1 MSASA
6 AKWLLASVIVARSS
20 SFLFSKFILVS
31 MNPFE
36 LLGLR
41 FLLAFAFLLLV
52 YRKRVMRTF
61 SWDMV
66 RKGAILGITLALGM
80 AAEMLSLKETDVYLT
95 AFLEN
100 MALAIVPLLTMA
112 ALRKLPSGKKHS
124 ECLHHFRRRRFPDT
138 ERRSA
143 GHYAGRHLRSS
154 GGAQLCILHFP
165 DSKVC
170 ENARPSFRRHMADGF
185 HGPFLRRLCRFGR
198 YDYGAA
204 GGEHDPVPSGA
215 RLPLLVLRLYVPAG
229 RAEVHVG

>member
-1 MSASA
+1 MLFISASA

-41 FLLAFAFLLLV
+41 FFLAFAFLLLV

-112 ALRKLPSGKKHS
+112 ALRKLPSGKS
-124 ECLHHFRRRRFPDT
+124 
-138 ERRSA
+138 
-143 GHYAGRHLRSS
+143 
-154 GGAQLCILHFP
+154 
-165 DSKVC
+165 
-170 ENARPSFRRHMADGF
+170 
-185 HGPFLRRLCRFGR
+185 
-198 YDYGAA
+198 
-204 GGEHDPVPSGA
+204 
-215 RLPLLVLRLYVPAG
+215 
-229 RAEVHVG
+229 

>member
-41 FLLAFAFLLLV
+41 FFLAFAFLLLV

-112 ALRKLPSGKKHS
+112 ALRKLPSGKIIAS
-124 ECLHHFRRRRFPDT
+124 VFII
-138 ERRSA
+138 S
-143 GHYAGRHLRSS
+143 
-154 GGAQLCILHFP
+154 QLCILHFP

-170 ENARPSFRRHMADGF
+170 ENARLSFRRHMADGF

-198 YDYGAA
+198 YDYGAG

-215 RLPLLVLRLYVPAG
+215 RRPLLVLRLYVPAG

>member
-41 FLLAFAFLLLV
+41 FFLAFAFLLLV

-95 AFLEN
+95 A
-100 MALAIVPLLTMA
+100 
-112 ALRKLPSGKKHS
+112 S
-124 ECLHHFRRRRFPDT
+124 
-138 ERRSA
+138 
-143 GHYAGRHLRSS
+143 
-154 GGAQLCILHFP
+154 
-165 DSKVC
+165 
-170 ENARPSFRRHMADGF
+170 
-185 HGPFLRRLCRFGR
+185 
-198 YDYGAA
+198 
-204 GGEHDPVPSGA
+204 
-215 RLPLLVLRLYVPAG
+215 
-229 RAEVHVG
+229 

>member
-20 SFLFSKFILVS
+20 SFLFSKFMLVS

-66 RKGAILGITLALGM
+66 RKKAILGITLALGM

-112 ALRKLPSGKKHS
+112 ALRKLPSGKS
-124 ECLHHFRRRRFPDT
+124 
-138 ERRSA
+138 
-143 GHYAGRHLRSS
+143 
-154 GGAQLCILHFP
+154 
-165 DSKVC
+165 
-170 ENARPSFRRHMADGF
+170 
-185 HGPFLRRLCRFGR
+185 
-198 YDYGAA
+198 
-204 GGEHDPVPSGA
+204 
-215 RLPLLVLRLYVPAG
+215 
-229 RAEVHVG
+229 